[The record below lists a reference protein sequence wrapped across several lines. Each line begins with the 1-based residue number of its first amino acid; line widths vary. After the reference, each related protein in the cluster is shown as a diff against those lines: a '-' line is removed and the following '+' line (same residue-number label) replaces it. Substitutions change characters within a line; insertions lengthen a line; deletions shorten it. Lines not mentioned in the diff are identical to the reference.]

1 MFSNSYIRNAK
12 VLLALAVVAW
22 NLAAELVAQDQTSQQ
37 TTPLSNA
44 PASPPTDWSAP
55 RLPDSILQVDGVPLH
70 QVATLPSEG
79 QTSGKALPQRMLS
92 APRLPNRVTQPGSE
106 FAARER
112 WQPPSL
118 TSSSAEDWQ
127 SFGAKSLLVSD
138 PTGITRKTADE
149 KGQTVHEL
157 LNSEEAPVDLQ
168 TPKLEMKTA
177 TSRQGEFGSE
187 SAITLQNASA
197 ESVVFPV
204 TLRQAI
210 THSLTQKQVIHT
222 LGSQVAVDLTTPLDP
237 LIAAEQVNIAQ
248 ARFDP
253 TWRTAIGSDHIDLPP
268 ASFTPD
274 GLAVTTQRDEGEF
287 LTRITKEWA
296 TGATTSIGYEPSLAY
311 LFLPQGNP
319 GGFNPSHAADFVIQG
334 TQPLLR
340 NGGRNTNLASIRI
353 ANVREK
359 QSVLLLQSKL
369 QSQLKGIVTVY
380 WNLHASHVRHAA
392 LTEAFA
398 LADQMYRL
406 ENRRFQAGRVIYADV
421 ARVGVNREGLIQQ
434 RLETERVMQQQTFQL
449 SQMAG
454 FPIAPSAILYPTD
467 APIHEAPV
475 LDLDG
480 ILSLALSQ
488 NPKLLI
494 QRNDLVVTDNELQVA
509 RNQLKPQ
516 LDLKSAVRSG
526 GLNDDFGSA
535 LKDAA
540 QVEFVNVAVG
550 VEYSRP
556 IGNRSAQAKY
566 RQLQLAQSRNSNLL
580 NAFEENV
587 AYEIAE
593 TANSVKIE
601 YAKFESALRRLAEA
615 QEWVRLSK
623 ARYENPPDELGSD
636 ALLIALIDYQN
647 AIQARVDALFI
658 TAQTLADYN
667 RALCEIEELEGILL
681 NNWGIS
687 FYAEPNAPQPPAIQP
702 SPSSPQQVGA
712 TR

>member
-1 MFSNSYIRNAK
+1 MCSNLTVRSLLL
-12 VLLALAVVAW
+12 VLATVSVTW
-22 NLAAELVAQDQTSQQ
+22 NTSREAIAQT
-37 TTPLSNA
+37 
-44 PASPPTDWSAP
+44 
-55 RLPDSILQVDGVPLH
+55 QVDHLNPNYDDAVKE
-70 QVATLPSEG
+70 LPADRS
-79 QTSGKALPQRMLS
+79 P
-92 APRLPNRVTQPGSE
+92 PRLPNSTLRGSEQNPNSQGEMAFRNDTEPQLLSSARPLADFHRWEQPGE
-106 FAARER
+106 AELRAER
-112 WQPPSL
+112 RLGWDMSSL
-118 TSSSAEDWQ
+118 QNSRPEDWKYFGSSS
-127 SFGAKSLLVSD
+127 LLFSESSNLLST
-138 PTGITRKTADE
+138 PTAD
-149 KGQTVHEL
+149 
-157 LNSEEAPVDLQ
+157 A
-168 TPKLEMKTA
+168 
-177 TSRQGEFGSE
+177 RQ
-187 SAITLQNASA
+187 ASA
-197 ESVVFPV
+197 VSRVNAQNPSTFRQEIASSRTESLGEMQAVVTNSSPAINQDVVFPV

-210 THSLTQKQVIHT
+210 AHSLTQKQVIHT
-222 LGSQVAVDLTTPLDP
+222 FDDQVAVDLTTPLDP
-237 LIAAEQVNIAQ
+237 LIAAEQVSIAQ

-253 TWRTAIGSDHIDLPP
+253 NWRTAVGTDHIDLPP

-274 GLAVTTQRDEGEF
+274 GLPVTTQRDEVEF

-334 TQPLLR
+334 TQPLMR

-380 WNLHASHVRHAA
+380 WSLHASHVRHAA
-392 LTEAFA
+392 LTEALA

-406 ENRRFQAGRVIYADV
+406 ENSRYQAGRVIYADV
-421 ARVGVNREGLIQQ
+421 ARVGVNKEGLIQQ
-434 RLETERVMQQQTFQL
+434 RLETERILQRQTYQL
-449 SQMAG
+449 SQIAG
-454 FPIAPSAILYPTD
+454 FPIVPSAILYPTD
-467 APIHEAPV
+467 IPIHAAPI

-480 ILSLALSQ
+480 ILALALSR
-488 NPKLLI
+488 NPNLLI
-494 QRNDLVVTDNELQVA
+494 QKNDLCVIDNELQVA

-556 IGNRSAQAKY
+556 IGNRSAQAKF
-566 RQLQLAQSRNSNLL
+566 RQLQLAQSRNANLL
-580 NAFEENV
+580 TAFEENV

-593 TANSVKIE
+593 KANSAKIE

-647 AIQARVDALFI
+647 AIQSRVDALFI

-667 RALCEIEELEGILL
+667 TALCEIEELEGILL
-681 NNWGIS
+681 NNWGIN
-687 FYAEPNAPQPPAIQP
+687 FYSETNAPPPAEMQP
-702 SPSSPQQVGA
+702 HQNSPQQVGEA
-712 TR
+712 R

>member
-1 MFSNSYIRNAK
+1 MLATVTVTWNSITEATAQSKVNHGDLSTGNAGS
-12 VLLALAVVAW
+12 
-22 NLAAELVAQDQTSQQ
+22 EL
-37 TTPLSNA
+37 
-44 PASPPTDWSAP
+44 SATRQPP
-55 RLPDSILQVDGVPLH
+55 RLPDSILKNSVSNNTSQGRVEFDNNTQPQWLSSPPLRRGVHRWEHLGEPDVKTERSLSWDVSLL
-70 QVATLPSEG
+70 QNSPSE
-79 QTSGKALPQRMLS
+79 
-92 APRLPNRVTQPGSE
+92 
-106 FAARER
+106 
-112 WQPPSL
+112 
-118 TSSSAEDWQ
+118 DWA
-127 SFGAKSLLVSD
+127 SFGSRSLLVSESHSLPPPAPAEVRQ
-138 PTGITRKTADE
+138 PTQSLQVTT
-149 KGQTVHEL
+149 
-157 LNSEEAPVDLQ
+157 LNPVV
-168 TPKLEMKTA
+168 
-177 TSRQGEFGSE
+177 
-187 SAITLQNASA
+187 SA
-197 ESVVFPV
+197 EDIAPPKPESSGRSELVSEISSPALNREVVFPV

-210 THSLTQKQVIHT
+210 SHSLTQKQVIHT
-222 LGSQVAVDLTTPLDP
+222 LAGQVAVDLTTPLDP

-253 TWRTAIGSDHIDLPP
+253 TWRTAVGTDHIDLPP

-274 GLAVTTQRDEGEF
+274 GLPVTTQRDEVEF

-311 LFLPQGNP
+311 LFLPQGNV
-319 GGFNPSHAADFVIQG
+319 GGFNPSHAADIVIQG
-334 TQPLLR
+334 TQPLMR

-392 LTEAFA
+392 LTEALA
-398 LADQMYRL
+398 LAEQMYRV
-406 ENRRFQAGRVIYADV
+406 EITRFQAGRVIYADV
-421 ARVGVNREGLIQQ
+421 ARVGVNKEGLIQQ
-434 RLETERVMQQQTFQL
+434 RLETERIMQRQTYQL
-449 SQMAG
+449 SQIAG
-454 FPIAPSAILYPTD
+454 FPIAPSAVLYPTD
-467 APIHEAPV
+467 TPIHEAPI

-480 ILSLALSQ
+480 ILALALSR
-488 NPKLLI
+488 NPTLLI
-494 QRNDLVVTDNELQVA
+494 QKNDLCVIDNELQVA

-566 RQLQLAQSRNSNLL
+566 RQLQLSQSRNANLL
-580 NAFEENV
+580 TAFEENV

-593 TANSVKIE
+593 KANSAKIE

-667 RALCEIEELEGILL
+667 TALCEIEELEGVLL
-681 NNWGIS
+681 NNWGITFFS
-687 FYAEPNAPQPPAIQP
+687 ETNA
-702 SPSSPQQVGA
+702 SSPVETQPYQSSLPQVGEA
-712 TR
+712 R